1 MPRSSDKSGFHV
13 GDSARLARTNL
24 LQDLYSP
31 STFRETEP
39 MPAHSPA
46 RSTPPT
52 PSTSS
57 ETESPLASTSPEP
70 GEFPESSVGGSL
82 GKRKRGRPRTK
93 EVVQGPKR
101 PRGRPRKIV
110 VVADTTPPPAKRR
123 GRPRKVETESK
134 GRVEVRITSGPITI
148 PATGYHLHHPRLHP
162 LAPVFPTVKSRPPV
176 QPSNPQTAMLEGT
189 TASIAE
195 RPSNTAEPTFN
206 IATPLESSNQPITVD
221 DEDDNASGDGIGEE
235 TGGRDEG
242 DENDDEHEQV
252 GEARPED
259 SQPRTPRIRKPLPNW
274 LMDDFRACLKTLQR
288 RDVNGQFDL
297 YAKEHTFWFRRE
309 GTWFSLQTSNLSP
322 PRLYAPR
329 LFVWDPLALYN
340 QLPCPTC
347 RKALT
352 RHSAMSQ
359 PRRCVDLTSTFWIV
373 GFRYRCRHCVHPKS
387 GKRTVTW
394 RSWDSRILAGLPRA
408 LAAHF
413 PARLTHRSA
422 VSNEL
427 FSWMRSCF
435 QNGMGSKQFA
445 DAVLCQHL
453 LAYDQLHLQYLEY
466 LSQGEIRSLSL
477 VPTKAQ
483 SQYELALSK
492 IRDSLELYGHPPVQ
506 LIFTDNITDRAFLET
521 SFPSL
526 RVGVTPVEKYGHL
539 PAFTLPPGVTTLV
552 RGEESAIN
560 VALST
565 ILEHVPIGEDEDEVV
580 VGFDCEWN
588 VEGLGHGMVE
598 QGDIAIVQ
606 LAFED
611 RVYIL
616 QISKMVGHSHLPEKL
631 IMLLQNPR
639 VRKAG
644 RAVNSDLKH
653 LEEIV
658 QPATPFTGALDLA
671 VYAKERH
678 VVSNARCSLADLCA
692 TVLGKSLRKN
702 VSERFS
708 MDWERAHLTSEQME
722 YAACDAY
729 APLAIYRELSKLRVP
744 QPLPQILP
752 QSGADILVYSQDR
765 SSLIASGHL
774 SPLPFPIEYDGIHI
788 TPTRALVTIT
798 KVLVPGAIITS
809 HHKRPLSTFGCTP
822 FELVCNRTY
831 LRMYDPLTFELP
843 CPPTPMS
850 QSEDEPGGT
859 NEENAGDVVETEEPL
874 GRSDRSG
881 EELESRAGDLLQQ
894 ALGLSG
900 SMDEDE
906 EELDE
911 LSPQAAEPAGGAR
924 VVDAGSDA
932 QGRKMSANLKRPS
945 GQTGPIL
952 RTRVLKDI
960 FHLFNMLRLPANHGL
975 RKEFMRALRDILFVA
990 NLEDRVGTMN
1000 STGKK
1005 YRGHYDLWISNRIQE
1020 RQAYLEGVLSGPL
1033 SIPSTS
1039 NGDLYIPT
1047 KERLGILTIPDNIR
1061 LEAGI
1066 AEHAPDIAIHAPR
1079 RDFEYLARIQ
1089 NTRKAVLPVH
1099 TTEEYELFDDLM
1111 KSSSAFNSRSR
1122 GPVWKL
1128 AVRVWNERADMSPK
1142 IFYKL
1147 IEHLKTH
1154 YALWNT
1160 NVGIRSTLS
1169 MSSSI
1174 RQGVTREARDPH
1186 RSETI
1191 PHLSERPLQPDVV
1204 TSGLDIPRPPQPS
1217 SSSSSGPTINSDTSL
1232 INVHPNASS
1241 LSYSQAAHQ
1250 QHALDDAA
1258 LHPQQSL
1265 ALTSTPPPSHHPPP
1279 AAPSPIAVPFSGGA
1293 QPSRTLSHHQAAR
1306 EIAKQRVANDL
1317 AQSRPEPPAPKAK
1330 GSRGQRTCQKCGKPE
1345 CPGKRQVKYCYNLCQ
1360 DCGEVVCY
1368 GRNSKRPTKPC
1379 SQAWSGVS
1387 GDRLPELPT
1396 IPPPINRRHT
1406 T

>member
-1 MPRSSDKSGFHV
+1 MPLALTLAICHLKTILRSYV
-13 GDSARLARTNL
+13 GDSARLA
-24 LQDLYSP
+24 
-31 STFRETEP
+31 ST
-39 MPAHSPA
+39 A
-46 RSTPPT
+46 PPT

-57 ETESPLASTSPEP
+57 ETESPLASASPELADAL
-70 GEFPESSVGGSL
+70 ESSAIGSLL

-93 EVVQGPKR
+93 EVVEGPKR
-101 PRGRPRKIV
+101 PRGRPRKLV

-123 GRPRKVETESK
+123 GRPPKVETGSK

-148 PATGYHLHHPRLHP
+148 PATGHHLHHPRLHP
-162 LAPVFPTVKSRPPV
+162 LAPVFPTVQSRPLARPN
-176 QPSNPQTAMLEGT
+176 NPHNTTLERT

-195 RPSNTAEPTFN
+195 RPSNAAEHTFN
-206 IATPLESSNQPITVD
+206 VGTPLETSNQPITAD
-221 DEDDNASGDGIGEE
+221 DKDDDASGDGIGEE

-252 GEARPED
+252 GEARPEA
-259 SQPRTPRIRKPLPNW
+259 SQPSTPRIRKPLPNW
-274 LMDDFRACLKTLQR
+274 LMDDFRTCLETLQR

-297 YAKEHTFWFRRE
+297 YAKERTFWFRRE

-329 LFVWDPLALYN
+329 FFVWDPLALYN

-373 GFRYRCRHCVHPKS
+373 GFRYRCRHCLHPKT

-394 RSWDSRILAGLPRA
+394 RSWDSRVLAGLPRS

-453 LAYDQLHLQYLEY
+453 LAYDQLQLQYLEH
-466 LSQGEIRSLSL
+466 LSQCADISRMMGQMYKPFLPFEDSSSDGFHGFVPSAIYFRDIYDSFMEEHRHYYEQHTAMLSADICSIDHSHKLPKQVANVNGKRAFNAALCFANQRGEIRSFSL

-492 IRDSLELYGHPPVQ
+492 IRDSLQLYGHPPVQ
-506 LIFTDNITDRAFLET
+506 LIYTDNITDRAFLET

-588 VEGLGHGMVE
+588 VEGLGHGRVE

-631 IMLLQNPR
+631 IMLLQNPS

-671 VYAKERH
+671 AYAKERH

-752 QSGADILVYSQDR
+752 QSGADILVYGQDR
-765 SSLIASGHL
+765 SSPIASGHL

-809 HHKRPLSTFGCTP
+809 HHKRPLSAFGSTP

-859 NEENAGDVVETEEPL
+859 NEENAGGVEPEEPL
-874 GRSDRSG
+874 GRSDRPG
-881 EELESRAGDLLQQ
+881 EELESRAGELLQR

-900 SMDEDE
+900 SLDDDE
-906 EELDE
+906 EDLDE
-911 LSPQAAEPAGGAR
+911 LSPLAAEPAGGAR

-932 QGRKMSANLKRPS
+932 QGRIMSANIKRPS
-945 GQTGPIL
+945 GQTGNIL

-960 FHLFNMLRLPANHGL
+960 FHLFNMLRLPATHGL
-975 RKEFMRALRDILFVA
+975 RKEFTRALRDILFVA
-990 NLEDRVGTMN
+990 NLEDRVRIMAWASRQPGAPTFEQLAIRHAHWLWQRCRRYIPLPEVIFPMVEKLFRTYGPLQDMTTHEPLFRPQHWKTAAQILDLIRLGYVSDPPNIPLYTKIGVDAKAGNLPIYRCSRGTNFTEGIHSQLRSRLPTVGVSIRHINARIPEYVYVHNKRVGTMN

-1020 RQAYLEGVLSGPL
+1020 REAFLEGVLSGPL

-1039 NGDLYIPT
+1039 NGDLYIQT
-1047 KERLGILTIPDNIR
+1047 KERLGILMIPDNIR
-1061 LEAGI
+1061 SEAGI
-1066 AEHAPDIAIHAPR
+1066 AEHAPDSAIHAPR
-1079 RDFEYLARIQ
+1079 RDFEYLARVQ

-1099 TTEEYELFDDLM
+1099 TTEEYDLFDDLM

-1122 GPVWKL
+1122 GPRL
-1128 AVRVWNERADMSPK
+1128 ETCS
-1142 IFYKL
+1142 
-1147 IEHLKTH
+1147 
-1154 YALWNT
+1154 
-1160 NVGIRSTLS
+1160 
-1169 MSSSI
+1169 
-1174 RQGVTREARDPH
+1174 QGVE
-1186 RSETI
+1186 
-1191 PHLSERPLQPDVV
+1191 
-1204 TSGLDIPRPPQPS
+1204 
-1217 SSSSSGPTINSDTSL
+1217 
-1232 INVHPNASS
+1232 
-1241 LSYSQAAHQ
+1241 
-1250 QHALDDAA
+1250 
-1258 LHPQQSL
+1258 
-1265 ALTSTPPPSHHPPP
+1265 
-1279 AAPSPIAVPFSGGA
+1279 
-1293 QPSRTLSHHQAAR
+1293 
-1306 EIAKQRVANDL
+1306 
-1317 AQSRPEPPAPKAK
+1317 
-1330 GSRGQRTCQKCGKPE
+1330 
-1345 CPGKRQVKYCYNLCQ
+1345 
-1360 DCGEVVCY
+1360 
-1368 GRNSKRPTKPC
+1368 
-1379 SQAWSGVS
+1379 
-1387 GDRLPELPT
+1387 
-1396 IPPPINRRHT
+1396 
-1406 T
+1406 